1 MIFRIF
7 FENFLIFR
15 RFHAIFVERPTRFW
29 PQAFSHVAR
38 AAETPRK
45 SEDHEC
51 ELHTIF
57 AKS

>member
-1 MIFRIF
+1 MIFRFF

-15 RFHAIFVERPTRFW
+15 RFHAIFVEWPTRFW
-29 PQAFSHVAR
+29 PHVAR
-38 AAETPRK
+38 AAETPQK